1 MKKMILAAGV
11 TIFGSLFVFL
21 YKSGKDMAKMTR
33 CGFHCRY

>member
-11 TIFGSLFVFL
+11 TIFGALFVFL

-33 CGFHCRY
+33 CGCH